1 MYCQNCGK
9 QIVDGA
15 KFCTNCGTAVNGTT
29 ESASVATRPN
39 PFAEYESSGNENPEK
54 KSVLSVIRGIPFL
67 LLFLA
72 FFLPLIVVS
81 CPVVNKD
88 IAEFSVYQSA
98 DLVQSASNA
107 LSSLNDFSYDSDTAS
122 KIEELNNDATTV
134 KVMAY
139 VLFAFAGFAF
149 FFSFA
154 KRKFA
159 AILGIF
165 GLIDLLIMTLG
176 LCGMTKDPSVIGI
189 SPSVGF
195 YLSALLFVAGIV
207 MNFIPAGDVDG
218 GIKKGMNIGAVVYL
232 GVLLLTLLVPV
243 IFAAPTI
250 KIGSQTW
257 MKKDVCNGSQCTYSW
272 DVAQKACPKGFHLPS
287 LDEWKKLFAYA
298 NSSRENKETVLRMLD
313 EKVID
318 DFYKQYKIDIGQSSF
333 DDRFSWRE
341 CYEYREGSPGTDFWT
356 SSATGNYAV
365 VIASMETS
373 NFLYCDKKK
382 NLGKT
387 KVRCIKD

>member
-134 KVMAY
+134 KAMAY

-165 GLIDLLIMTLG
+165 GLIDLLIMTIG

-218 GIKKGMNIGAVVYL
+218 GIKKGMNIGAVAYL
-232 GVLLLTLLVPV
+232 VVLILILLAPV

-257 MKKDVCNGSQCTYSW
+257 MAEDICKGSTCEYSW
-272 DVAQKACPKGFHLPS
+272 EDAKKACPKGYHLPS
-287 LDEWKKLFAYA
+287 TNEWSMVMYYARASEKNAEFITKTFLPEAGGAHKNYDDLEDPQCTQYSEWK
-298 NSSRENKETVLRMLD
+298 
-313 EKVID
+313 
-318 DFYKQYKIDIGQSSF
+318 
-333 DDRFSWRE
+333 
-341 CYEYREGSPGTDFWT
+341 SPIFWT
-356 SSATGNYAV
+356 SSN
-365 VIASMETS
+365 
-373 NFLYCDKKK
+373 KKP
-382 NLGKT
+382 NAGSVYEAEGMIGLGCTKKT
-387 KVRCIKD
+387 TKLRVRCIKD

>member
-9 QIVDGA
+9 QIVDSA

-139 VLFAFAGFAF
+139 VLFAFAGLAF

-165 GLIDLLIMTLG
+165 GLIDLLIMTIG

-218 GIKKGMNIGAVVYL
+218 GVKKGMNIGAVVYL
-232 GVLLLTLLVPV
+232 GVLCSGLSKGNS
-243 IFAAPTI
+243 FA
-250 KIGSQTW
+250 KFG
-257 MKKDVCNGSQCTYSW
+257 
-272 DVAQKACPKGFHLPS
+272 
-287 LDEWKKLFAYA
+287 
-298 NSSRENKETVLRMLD
+298 
-313 EKVID
+313 
-318 DFYKQYKIDIGQSSF
+318 
-333 DDRFSWRE
+333 
-341 CYEYREGSPGTDFWT
+341 
-356 SSATGNYAV
+356 
-365 VIASMETS
+365 
-373 NFLYCDKKK
+373 
-382 NLGKT
+382 
-387 KVRCIKD
+387 